1 MPESTVEVRSAVEGE
16 LAAVTDL
23 LVAQLREHRVETPEA
38 KLAESLRAVL
48 QHPERGRI
56 LVAVER
62 GRPVGM
68 AAVSFVWPLEHGGR
82 SSWLEEL
89 YVEPAARGR
98 GIGTRL
104 LEAALRVAA
113 EAGAVAVDLEVDA
126 DHQRVARLY
135 ARHGFHPLPRARW
148 VRSLEPIAGTR
159 PVADAA
165 EIVGGC
171 FCGAIRYRVSAPPHD
186 VVHCHCSICRRT
198 TGAPFVTWAT
208 FPSAAFAFT
217 AGVPAELRA
226 TPRAGRE
233 LCATCGTAL
242 TFRESARPNSVDV
255 TVGSMDRPDLVVPD
269 AHIWTSSQLPWLRVA
284 DDLPRHA
291 AEDPRERDL
300 ES

>member
-1 MPESTVEVRSAVEGE
+1 MPEGTVEVRPAIEGE

-38 KLAESLRAVL
+38 KLADSLKQVL
-48 QHPERGRI
+48 HHPERGRI

-89 YVEPAARGR
+89 YVEPVARGR

-126 DHQRVARLY
+126 DHQRVAGLY

-148 VRSLEPIAGTR
+148 VRSLEPVATPR
-159 PVADAA
+159 PVAPA

-171 FCGAIRYRVSAPPHD
+171 FCGVIRYRVSAPPGD
-186 VVHCHCSICRRT
+186 VAHCHCGICRRT

-208 FPSAAFAFT
+208 FPGAAFAFT
-217 AGVPAELRA
+217 AGVPARLRA
-226 TPRAGRE
+226 TPRAVRE
-233 LCATCGTAL
+233 LCAACGTAL
-242 TFRESARPNSVDV
+242 TFRETARPNSVDV
-255 TVGSMDRPDLVVPD
+255 TVGSMDRPDLVVPG
-269 AHIWTSSQLPWLRVA
+269 AHIWTSSQLPWVRVV

-291 AEDPRERDL
+291 GEDPTERDL